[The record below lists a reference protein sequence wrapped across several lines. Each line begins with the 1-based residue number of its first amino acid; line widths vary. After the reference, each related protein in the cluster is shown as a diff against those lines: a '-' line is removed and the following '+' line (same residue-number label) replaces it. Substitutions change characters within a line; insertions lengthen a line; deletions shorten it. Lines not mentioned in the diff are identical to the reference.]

1 LAQAAHD
8 MASTRPLIAVVDDD
22 PSVCKAL
29 RRLIGASNFDAV
41 SFASGEIFLR
51 DRAAHRPQCVVLD
64 LHMPGLGG
72 IDVMSA
78 LTDAGCVL
86 PVIIITGRDDP
97 GSRAQCLAAGAYA
110 YLRKPLD
117 PSELL
122 RSIENAVGGRPA

>member
-1 LAQAAHD
+1 

-29 RRLIGASNFDAV
+29 RRLIAASKFDAV
-41 SFASGEIFLR
+41 GFASGEIFLR
-51 DRAAHRPQCVVLD
+51 DQAAHSANCIVLD
-64 LHMPGLGG
+64 LHMPGLSG

-78 LTDAGCVL
+78 LAAAGCAS

-110 YLRKPLD
+110 YFRKPLD
-117 PSELL
+117 PPELL
-122 RSIENAVGGRPA
+122 QSIENAVGERPA